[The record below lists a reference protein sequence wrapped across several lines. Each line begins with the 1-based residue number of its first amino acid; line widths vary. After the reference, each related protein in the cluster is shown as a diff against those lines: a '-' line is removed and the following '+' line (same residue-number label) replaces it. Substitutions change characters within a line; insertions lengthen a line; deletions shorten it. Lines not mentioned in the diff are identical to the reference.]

1 MEETEK
7 ILARHPFFEGL
18 DPELLKIIA
27 SCTSYVHYDAGE
39 MIYKEGD
46 EANQALLMQDGR
58 VAIEIFAAERG
69 SLVIKTVGPGDV
81 LGWSWLFPP
90 FRRRLDARAVE
101 PTTAIAL
108 DGKFLRERAEDD
120 PRFGCELLRR
130 FSRIVVERL
139 HATKLQLLDIYGK
152 HS

>member
-1 MEETEK
+1 MENSEK
-7 ILARHPFFEGL
+7 ILKRHPFFEGL
-18 DPELLKIIA
+18 DTELLKIIA
-27 SCTSYVHYDAGE
+27 SCASEVRYVAGQ
-39 MIYKEGD
+39 MIYEEGD
-46 EANQALLMQDGR
+46 EANQALLILDGK

-69 SLVIKTVGPGDV
+69 PLVIQTLDYGDV

-90 FRRRLDARAVE
+90 FRRRFYAKAIE

-108 DGKFLRERAEDD
+108 DGKLLREKAEENH
-120 PRFGCELLRR
+120 RLGYELLKR

-139 HATKLQLLDIYGK
+139 LATRLQLLDVYGK